1 MPSTA
6 PPRKLSTVLS
16 FVLLGV
22 LALFYAGF
30 MIAAA
35 FAPGWF
41 AGPVTAGAT
50 VSVWFVYGF
59 ALIWGV
65 VLATGL
71 YVAVANAEE
80 NAR

>member
-1 MPSTA
+1 MPSTV
-6 PPRKLSTVLS
+6 PPRKLSTALS

-22 LALFYAGF
+22 LALSYAGF

-35 FAPGWF
+35 FTPGWF
-41 AGPVTAGAT
+41 AGPVTAGST
-50 VSVWFVYGF
+50 VSVWFVYAF
-59 ALIWGV
+59 TLIWGV